1 VWETSDFTSLFTQFI
16 PLVNEVFGATL
27 IYCSIPNLF
36 GVVIL
41 NDGLSNPRVW
51 VQLMV
56 DPLGSPTVPFPIQM
70 PSRRG
75 SRVIIM
81 YDFET
86 KPDNYM
92 RLNWWFSRFIGNL
105 DCVVIHRVVLPTF
118 RNQWVHCGVHSIPYQ
133 PPIFPKRIVYHWC
146 PWPAIILMG
155 WHMWCVT
162 SMGT

>member
-1 VWETSDFTSLFTQFI
+1 MWETSDFTSLFTQFI

-51 VQLMV
+51 VQLNV
-56 DPLGSPTVPFPIQM
+56 DSGSPTVPFPIQM

-75 SRVIIM
+75 NRVIIM

-92 RLNWWFSRFIGNL
+92 RL
-105 DCVVIHRVVLPTF
+105 H
-118 RNQWVHCGVHSIPYQ
+118 
-133 PPIFPKRIVYHWC
+133 
-146 PWPAIILMG
+146 
-155 WHMWCVT
+155 
-162 SMGT
+162 